1 MNLFDSHA
9 HYNDE
14 KFDNDRKEII
24 EQTLKNGVSNF
35 VVAGYNIESS
45 KKALNIVK
53 EYKEL
58 YSIVGISPNDI
69 EDIKEDKDIDT
80 NILEIEKLIKADD
93 NGKIVAVGEIGL
105 DYYWNKENKELQKI
119 IFKKQIELANKYN
132 LPIVIHTRDAINDT
146 LEIIKNNEVKN
157 RGVFHCCPLNRELV
171 KEALKL
177 GYYISLSGVVT
188 FKNAKNANEI
198 IEMIPENRILIETD
212 SPYLAPE
219 PVRGTRNNCMN
230 VKYVA
235 EKIGK
240 IKKGKYTYIIFSK
253 DFPKSAGNPS
263 SVSAEVEETTGN
275 RLALLCLVAALQRL
289 RRPSLLTIHTDN
301 RYLQNGYQ
309 SISAWKENGWTRTG
323 NQELRNADL
332 WQQVD
337 KLLSGHAVRFKIES

>member
-35 VVAGYNIESS
+35 IVAGYNIESS

-80 NILEIEKLIKADD
+80 NILKIEKLIKADD

-157 RGVFHCCPLNRELV
+157 RGIFHCCPLNRELV

-219 PVRGTRNNCMN
+219 TVRGTRNNCMN

-240 IKKGKYTYIIFSK
+240 IKNKTL
-253 DFPKSAGNPS
+253 
-263 SVSAEVEETTGN
+263 EEIADITNKNTK
-275 RLALLCLVAALQRL
+275 
-289 RRPSLLTIHTDN
+289 TI
-301 RYLQNGYQ
+301 
-309 SISAWKENGWTRTG
+309 
-323 NQELRNADL
+323 
-332 WQQVD
+332 
-337 KLLSGHAVRFKIES
+337 FKI

>member
-35 VVAGYNIESS
+35 IVAGYNIESS

-69 EDIKEDKDIDT
+69 EDIKEDKDVDT
-80 NILEIEKLIKADD
+80 NILEIEKLIKTD
-93 NGKIVAVGEIGL
+93 NNEKIVAVGEIGL

-157 RGVFHCCPLNRELV
+157 RGIFHCCPLNRELV

-240 IKKGKYTYIIFSK
+240 INNKTL
-253 DFPKSAGNPS
+253 
-263 SVSAEVEETTGN
+263 EEIADITNKNTK
-275 RLALLCLVAALQRL
+275 
-289 RRPSLLTIHTDN
+289 TI
-301 RYLQNGYQ
+301 
-309 SISAWKENGWTRTG
+309 
-323 NQELRNADL
+323 
-332 WQQVD
+332 
-337 KLLSGHAVRFKIES
+337 FKI